1 MVMVIVIVSESATR
15 VYEVEFLHAWS
26 QAQDSYQTL
35 IAMGVVSEFM
45 SSYRRTTPR
54 RVQLIDVFLMFV
66 LVTGLVQFLYCALV
80 GTFPFNSFLAGFI
93 STVGVFV
100 LTGAS
105 PKCQCVCVCVC
116 VLLQWFFSVS

>member
-1 MVMVIVIVSESATR
+1 
-15 VYEVEFLHAWS
+15 
-26 QAQDSYQTL
+26 
-35 IAMGVVSEFM
+35 MGVVSEFM

-100 LTGAS
+100 LTGAPRS
-105 PKCQCVCVCVC
+105 VSVR
-116 VLLQWFFSVS
+116 VLLQWFLGVLMCLCSDVLVVLVMSMC